1 MLRWFQMNARR
12 VVSICLVAALCLAGA
27 AWAQEAQFKVGFGK
41 RDVTPRDAMP
51 MWGYGD
57 RHDGLSTGVLDPL
70 YAKAIVIDVGA
81 DKLALVGLDIGRS
94 PMPASMERIKEA
106 VREAS
111 GVTHLMISGSHTHHG
126 PVLELV
132 DEPDKGR
139 GKFDYA
145 TKYPAELEAWIIEA
159 INEAASKVKDARI
172 GWGSKQVDMNRNRHT
187 KIEPKPRD
195 TELSVIRFD
204 DKSGKPQAILVNFAA
219 HPTNLPSG
227 DLRYSAEYPGQMMN
241 EVERVIGA
249 DCIFMQGAAG
259 DMSCKKTSET
269 NTIETFGKALAVEV
283 MEIAEGIETIEPES
297 ASIQGQYD
305 SFTYD
310 TRLDFESTFIQGMFK
325 QAFFP
330 ELANAFMD
338 HLEGNKF
345 TAYLTTVFVND
356 RLALVGGSGEFFCE
370 HAMRLKARSRAE
382 KTLFFGYC
390 NGHNMYFPTIE
401 AAAEG
406 GYGADAM
413 VSWVALGAGEE
424 MINRALINLYRM
436 QGAYKL
442 AVPGL

>member
-1 MLRWFQMNARR
+1 MDARR
-12 VVSICLVAALCLAGA
+12 VVSICLVAAVCIAGA
-27 AWAQEAQFKVGFGK
+27 AFAEEATFKVGFGK

-57 RHDGLSTGVLDPL
+57 RHDAMSKGVLDPL
-70 YAKAIVIDVGA
+70 YAKAIVIDVGS
-81 DKLALVGLDIGRS
+81 DKLALVGLDLGRS
-94 PMPASMERIKEA
+94 PMPASVQRIKDA
-106 VREAS
+106 VRAAS
-111 GVTHLMISGSHTHHG
+111 GVTYVMISGSHTHHG

-145 TKYPAELEAWIIEA
+145 TKYPAELEAGIVEA

-172 GWGSKQVDMNRNRHT
+172 GWGSKHVDMNRNRHT
-187 KIEPKPRD
+187 KFEPKPRD

-204 DKSGKPQAILVNFAA
+204 NKRGKPMALLVNFAA

-241 EVERVIGA
+241 EISRVMGV
-249 DCIFMQGAAG
+249 DSIFMQGASG

-269 NTIETFGKALAVEV
+269 NTIETFGKALAAEV
-283 MEIAEGIETIEPES
+283 IEIAEGIETIRPES
-297 ASIQGQYD
+297 TSIQGRYD

-310 TRLDFESTFIQGMFK
+310 TRLDFESSFIQGMFR

-330 ELANAFMD
+330 ELANAYMD
-338 HLEGNKF
+338 HLLGNEY
-345 TAYLTTVFVND
+345 TAHLTTVLVND
-356 RLALVGGSGEFFCE
+356 TLALVGGSGEFFCE
-370 HAMRLKARSRAE
+370 HANRLKARSRAD

-406 GYGADAM
+406 GYGADAT

-424 MINRALINLYRM
+424 MINTALINLFKM
-436 QGAYKL
+436 LGAYKL
-442 AVPGL
+442 PIPGQ